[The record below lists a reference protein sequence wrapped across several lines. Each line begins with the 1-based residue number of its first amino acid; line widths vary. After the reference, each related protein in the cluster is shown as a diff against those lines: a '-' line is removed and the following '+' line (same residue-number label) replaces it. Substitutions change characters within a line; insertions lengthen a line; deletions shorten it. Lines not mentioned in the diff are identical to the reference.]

1 MYDITIIGS
10 GVSSIFLA
18 YTLLQSNQKVLILEK
33 GKTLEERA
41 CAIDKGGICN
51 CDVCGKYYGFAG
63 LGKSEGKFNYSCE
76 FGGELAQKV
85 GRENLEQ
92 LMKEVDDLLCLF
104 GGGSVQKY
112 STVNEKLTKKAEDCK
127 LHMLTTEVRHLG
139 TRLSTEIFERLY
151 NELSSRI
158 DIRFEVDILD
168 IKKENNLFF
177 LDTNLEKF
185 ESKNVVF
192 ATGRSGTEWL
202 NDQCTSLGVKQGRT
216 RLDLGIRVEMKEQ
229 QLRSI
234 LQDTFE
240 TKLSF
245 EYDELISTTYCM
257 NPKGR
262 IIRKFQEGLVM
273 PDGQNFKEKESGTTY
288 LNFTLFTP
296 KYFPSLKEANLYAN
310 NIIGK
315 INNGLDRIV
324 VQRLGD
330 LLNGES
336 TTNVKMEKNSIK
348 ATLDADCGDLKNE
361 VPNLY
366 LNILQGF
373 LNQLE
378 EFIGETIDEDT
389 LLYGMDGKFYSP
401 IIETNSNFQTSLEGL
416 FVIGDCSGVTHSL
429 SQAAASGIYLGK
441 VLAIKDQYLS
451 CFN

>member
-33 GKTLEERA
+33 GKSLEERA

-63 LGKSEGKFNYSCE
+63 LGKSEGKFNYSCD

-85 GRENLEQ
+85 GRVNLEQ
-92 LMKEVDDLLCLF
+92 LMKEVDELLCLF
-104 GGGSVQKY
+104 GGGSVEKY
-112 STVNEKLTKKAEDCK
+112 STVNENLAKKAEDCK

-151 NELSSRI
+151 KELSSRI

-168 IKKENNLFF
+168 IKKENNLFY
-177 LDTNLEKF
+177 LDTNLGKF
-185 ESKNVVF
+185 ESKNIVF

-240 TKLSF
+240 TKLAF
-245 EYDELISTTYCM
+245 EYDEFISTTYCM

-262 IIRKFQEGLVM
+262 IVRKFQEGLVM
-273 PDGQNFKEKESGTTY
+273 PDGQNFREKESGTTN

-296 KYFPSLKEANLYAN
+296 KYFPSLNEANRYAN
-310 NIIGK
+310 EIIEK
-315 INNGLDRIV
+315 INNGSDRIV

-330 LLNGES
+330 LLSGQP
-336 TTNVKMEKNSIK
+336 TTIAKMEKNSIK
-348 ATLDADCGDLKNE
+348 PTLDADYGDLKNE

-401 IIETNSNFQTSLEGL
+401 IIETNSNFQTSLDGL

-441 VLAIKDQYLS
+441 VLANKDQY
-451 CFN
+451 

>member
-18 YTLLQSNQKVLILEK
+18 YTLLESNQKVLILEK
-33 GKTLEERA
+33 GQSLKERT
-41 CAIDKGGICN
+41 CAIDNGGLCN

-63 LGKSEGKFNYSCE
+63 LGKSEGKFNYSCD

-85 GRENLEQ
+85 GRENLEL

-104 GGGSVQKY
+104 GGDSVEKY
-112 STVNEKLTKKAEDCK
+112 STVNEKLAKKAKDCK

-139 TRLSTEIFERLY
+139 TRLSTEIFQRLY
-151 NELSSRI
+151 NELASRI
-158 DIRFEVDILD
+158 DIRFEVDTLA
-168 IKKENNLFF
+168 IKAKDHRFYLE
-177 LDTNLEKF
+177 TNLGKF

-202 NDQCTSLGVKQGRT
+202 NDQCTSLRVKQGRT

-240 TKLSF
+240 TKLAF

-262 IIRKFQEGLVM
+262 IVRKFQEGLVM
-273 PDGQNFKEKESGTTY
+273 PDGQNFKEKESGTTN

-296 KYFPSLKEANLYAN
+296 NYFPSLKEANLYAN

-315 INNGLDRIV
+315 INNGSDRIV

-330 LLNGES
+330 LLNGEP
-336 TTNVKMEKNSIK
+336 TTNVKMEKNNIK
-348 ATLDADCGDLKNE
+348 PTLNADCGDLKNE

-378 EFIGETIDEDT
+378 EFIGERIDEDT
-389 LLYGMDGKFYSP
+389 LLYGIDGKFYSP
-401 IIETNSNFQTSLEGL
+401 MIETNSNFQTSLDGL

-441 VLAIKDQYLS
+441 ILAKKDQYLT
-451 CFN
+451 CIN

>member
-33 GKTLEERA
+33 GKSLEERA

-63 LGKSEGKFNYSCE
+63 LGKSEGKFNYSCD

-85 GRENLEQ
+85 GRVNLEQ
-92 LMKEVDDLLCLF
+92 LMKEVDDLLCLY
-104 GGGSVQKY
+104 GGGAVEKY
-112 STVNEKLTKKAEDCK
+112 STVNENLAKKAEGCK

-151 NELSSRI
+151 KELSSKI

-168 IKKENNLFF
+168 IKKENNLFY
-177 LDTNLEKF
+177 LDTNLGKF
-185 ESKNVVF
+185 ESKNIVF

-202 NDQCTSLGVKQGRT
+202 NDQCASLGVKQGRT

-240 TKLSF
+240 TKLAF

-262 IIRKFQEGLVM
+262 IVRKFQEGLVM
-273 PDGQNFKEKESGTTY
+273 PDGQNFKEKESGTTN

-296 KYFPSLKEANLYAN
+296 KYFPSLNEANLYAN
-310 NIIGK
+310 EIIGK
-315 INNGLDRIV
+315 INNGSDRIV

-330 LLNGES
+330 LLSGKP
-336 TTNVKMEKNSIK
+336 TTIAKMEKNSIK
-348 ATLDADCGDLKNE
+348 PTLDADCGDLENE

-401 IIETNSNFQTSLEGL
+401 IIETNSNFQTSLDGL

-441 VLAIKDQYLS
+441 VLANKDQSLTR
-451 CFN
+451 F